1 MRRQVCCVVAFGIAA
16 GTGLALT
23 GGSLQ
28 EAIRVVVVLLTGVS
42 IGLGL
47 ARR

>member
-1 MRRQVCCVVAFGIAA
+1 MRWQVCCVVAIGIAG

-23 GGSLQ
+23 GGFLH
-28 EAIRVVVVLLTGVS
+28 EVIRCVIVLLTGVS